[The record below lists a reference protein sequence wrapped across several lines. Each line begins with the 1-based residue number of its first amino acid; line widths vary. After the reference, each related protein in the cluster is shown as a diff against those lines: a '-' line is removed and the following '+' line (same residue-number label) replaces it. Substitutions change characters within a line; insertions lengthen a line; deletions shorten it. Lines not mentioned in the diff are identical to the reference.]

1 MKKKIPIL
9 TETDNVFGKVHY
21 TMGHSGKMDGLI
33 SLSTDINSNPLCQ
46 ARMKMRGAVCQHCFS
61 ERLWDDDKGR
71 YRGGNDSF
79 KTNAKILSKH
89 LLTDDEIPYINY
101 KRWPLFRFE
110 AFGDLRSV
118 LQALNYLRIAK
129 KNPKV
134 RFALFTKNPGFLSR
148 ALRLVPKPD
157 NLQVVLSSL
166 FMNKQ
171 ARGNFPFVDKIFTVY
186 DEAFITRNKVQINC
200 GARSCLACQRCYL
213 PNPNGEKV
221 QQVREQVK

>member
-79 KTNAKILSKH
+79 KTNAMILSKH

-148 ALRLVPKPD
+148 ALRLVPKPE
-157 NLQVVLSSL
+157 NLQIVLSSL

-213 PNPNGEKV
+213 PNLNGEKV

>member
-1 MKKKIPIL
+1 MRRKIPIL
-9 TETDNVFGKVHY
+9 TETDNVFGRVHY

-46 ARMKMRGAVCQHCFS
+46 ARMRMRGAVCQHCFS
-61 ERLWDDDKGR
+61 EKIWDDENGR
-71 YRGGNDSF
+71 YRNGNDAF
-79 KTNAKILSKH
+79 KVNAEVLSKH

-101 KRWPLFRFE
+101 KKWPLCRFE

-118 LQALNYLRIAK
+118 LQVINFWRIAK

-134 RFALFTKNPGFLSR
+134 HFALFTKNPGFVSR

-157 NLQVVLSSL
+157 NVQIVLSSL
-166 FMNKQ
+166 FMNRQ

-186 DEAFITRNKVQINC
+186 DERFIAKNGVQINC

-213 PNPNGEKV
+213 PNPDGERV
-221 QQVREQVK
+221 QQVREQLK